1 MVDDPSIPSCLP
13 EIDAAPTVPPT
24 ANLLEFT
31 AFIKFDPY
39 AFTALDCITYS
50 PFESIAGIRSSFGP
64 PGPNTIGGYGIN
76 ITSVQNYDA
85 LMFRTTTNTWQNVP
99 QEEIS
104 DGGNF

>member
-1 MVDDPSIPSCLP
+1 MDVTIKSEKNVDISLTPQQPLTVQVTPVATQTIATNRGLIGPS
-13 EIDAAPTVPPT
+13 
-24 ANLLEFT
+24 
-31 AFIKFDPY
+31 
-39 AFTALDCITYS
+39 
-50 PFESIAGIRSSFGP
+50 GP
-64 PGPNTIGGYGIN
+64 PGPAGPNTIGGYGIN

>member
-1 MVDDPSIPSCLP
+1 MDVTIKSEKNVDISLTPQQPL
-13 EIDAAPTVPPT
+13 TVQVTPVAT
-24 ANLLEFT
+24 QT
-31 AFIKFDPY
+31 
-39 AFTALDCITYS
+39 
-50 PFESIAGIRSSFGP
+50 IAINRGLIGPAGP